1 MRRRRKRRRRV
12 WNLAPG
18 KVLWR
23 IGRKYFTASDWVG
36 VLTTCQRVP
45 YHTGNQRNSLKS
57 TLVSFHIC
65 VFVCLNLAEKV
76 QDWRAA
82 PPPPSTYPWLP
93 IFHFVCLCYLYSYH
107 NHHHIDCHL
116 CYSNHNRH
124 PLYQSIIFSLSSILQ
139 MCLQLFAN
147 VLMSFAINALLARFL
162 FLICCWILHLSLA
175 KSKSELLAWL
185 FCHRSIGIQSNSW
198 RASERSTSEIFA
210 TPLSLQTGSLVKE
223 CQVLL
228 NLQSKEILV

>member
-1 MRRRRKRRRRV
+1 MLGNELHEKEEQIEKKKGRKEKMRRRRKRRRRV

-45 YHTGNQRNSLKS
+45 YHTGNQRNSLKV
-57 TLVSFHIC
+57 LWWVFVFVCLCIC

-82 PPPPSTYPWLP
+82 PPPPSTFPWLP

-124 PLYQSIIFSLSSILQ
+124 HHYQSTIFSLSSVLQ
-139 MCLQLFAN
+139 MCLQFFAN
-147 VLMSFAINALLARFL
+147 VLMPF
-162 FLICCWILHLSLA
+162 
-175 KSKSELLAWL
+175 SKKRCFS
-185 FCHRSIGIQSNSW
+185 
-198 RASERSTSEIFA
+198 RAFYS
-210 TPLSLQTGSLVKE
+210 
-223 CQVLL
+223 
-228 NLQSKEILV
+228 